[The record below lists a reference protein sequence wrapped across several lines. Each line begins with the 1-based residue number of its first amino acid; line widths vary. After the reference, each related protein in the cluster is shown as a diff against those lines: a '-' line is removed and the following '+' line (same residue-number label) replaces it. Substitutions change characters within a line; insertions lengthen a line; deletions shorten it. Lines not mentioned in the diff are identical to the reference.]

1 MADLRTSESTGYDE
15 LFAGLNR
22 DEIKTFP
29 VTVASGQNLK
39 RGALVKMVNGKVTA
53 VDSDSVT
60 TGEGDD
66 AVTTTTYSDV
76 FGIMTDDVNASAGD
90 ADGVVYV
97 TGDFNKDAIVLAE
110 GLSVSNFIKQAR
122 DVGIFL
128 R

>member
-1 MADLRTSESTGYDE
+1 MADLRTSESTGYDN

-39 RGALVKMVNGKVTA
+39 RGALVKMVDGKVSA
-53 VDSDSVT
+53 VGSTSVAES
-60 TGEGDD
+60 GSGSAAAYDE
-66 AVTTTTYSDV
+66 V

-110 GLSVSNFIKQAR
+110 GLSVS
-122 DVGIFL
+122 
-128 R
+128 

>member
-39 RGALVKMVNGKVTA
+39 RGALVKMVNGKVSA
-53 VDSDSVT
+53 VGSSSVAES
-60 TGEGDD
+60 GSGS
-66 AVTTTTYSDV
+66 AVAFDEV

>member
-39 RGALVKMVNGKVTA
+39 RGALVKMVDGKVSA
-53 VDSDSVT
+53 VGSTSVAES
-60 TGEGDD
+60 GSGS
-66 AVTTTTYSDV
+66 AVAFDEV

>member
-39 RGALVKMVNGKVTA
+39 RGALVKMVNGKVSA
-53 VDSDSVT
+53 VGSSSVAES
-60 TGEGDD
+60 GSGSALAFDE
-66 AVTTTTYSDV
+66 V

-90 ADGVVYV
+90 ADGVFYV